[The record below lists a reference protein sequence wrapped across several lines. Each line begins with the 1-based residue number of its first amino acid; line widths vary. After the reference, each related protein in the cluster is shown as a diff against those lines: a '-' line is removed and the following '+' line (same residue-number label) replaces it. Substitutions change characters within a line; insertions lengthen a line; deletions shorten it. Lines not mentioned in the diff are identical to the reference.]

1 MLLLLIHDLGGL
13 LGGCAVRF
21 RVAIMVDTTQG
32 VVGMCGPCG
41 DPIAKVHGVV
51 RAGVIA
57 VKSGRGCGGETRS
70 GGRRVGLFGT
80 IAGAEV
86 LAHLLKG
93 ESALGDIGRAQ
104 ATAGVALYETL
115 GEEEVCYA
123 FSPDLDI
130 LLGLKGGGQGQ
141 IKSREQR
148 TYSEPLWTAVNK
160 AETVDAEPVAGVAGA
175 IVVAGFI
182 TFLDRIATSQR

>member
-1 MLLLLIHDLGGL
+1 
-13 LGGCAVRF
+13 
-21 RVAIMVDTTQG
+21 MVETTEG
-32 VVGMCGPCG
+32 VMGMCGPCG

-57 VKSGRGCGGETRS
+57 VESGRGCGGGETRS

-104 ATAGVALYETL
+104 ATAGVALYEAL
-115 GEEEVCYA
+115 GEEKVCYA
-123 FSPDLDI
+123 FSPDLDV
-130 LLGLKGGGQGQ
+130 LLGLKEGRRSG
-141 IKSREQR
+141 S
-148 TYSEPLWTAVNK
+148 A
-160 AETVDAEPVAGVAGA
+160 
-175 IVVAGFI
+175 
-182 TFLDRIATSQR
+182 